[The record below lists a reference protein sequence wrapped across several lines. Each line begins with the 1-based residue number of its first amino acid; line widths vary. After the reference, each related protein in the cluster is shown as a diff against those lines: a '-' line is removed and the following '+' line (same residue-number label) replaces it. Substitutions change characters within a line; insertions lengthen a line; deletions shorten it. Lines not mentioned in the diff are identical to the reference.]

1 MTDTMTDTRDPFA
14 VATDTSDPFATPE
27 DTKGTGGTFVP
38 SPNLDALDGRLV
50 AMIPRKFEKNAP
62 KPEQF
67 RQNTQDT
74 TRERYTVD
82 LYVLDKAE
90 FRFWYN
96 AKQEGT
102 TERVATEHVVEASDI
117 PFNVPNY
124 WIVQSAV
131 IGQLRNVDG
140 GPRPILAGRVRRGP
154 QAADRDKKTFDSIEA
169 EWKAFEARG
178 RKGMAPKFSWQID
191 NAMSNDDLFALRDW
205 WVKASA
211 NGLEIT
217 KTEVIG

>member
-1 MTDTMTDTRDPFA
+1 MTQSIADPFA
-14 VATDTSDPFATPE
+14 QATDLDDPFATPE
-27 DTKGTGGTFVP
+27 DVKGGSGTFTP
-38 SPNLDALDGRLV
+38 SPNLEALAGRLV
-50 AMIPRKFEKNAP
+50 AFIPRKLEKRAP

-67 RQNTQDT
+67 RQNANDT

-82 LYVLDKAE
+82 LYVLDKQE

-102 TERVATEHVVEASDI
+102 DERVPTEHVVEASDI

-124 WIVQSAV
+124 WIVQSAL
-131 IGQLRNVDG
+131 IGQIRKVDG

-154 QAADRDKKTFDSIEA
+154 QAEDRDRKTFDSVEA
-169 EWKAFEARG
+169 EWAAYVARG
-178 RKGMAPKFSWQID
+178 MKGTKPKFSWQVD

-205 WVKASA
+205 WHKA
-211 NGLEIT
+211 GVEIT
-217 KTEVIG
+217 KTEVID